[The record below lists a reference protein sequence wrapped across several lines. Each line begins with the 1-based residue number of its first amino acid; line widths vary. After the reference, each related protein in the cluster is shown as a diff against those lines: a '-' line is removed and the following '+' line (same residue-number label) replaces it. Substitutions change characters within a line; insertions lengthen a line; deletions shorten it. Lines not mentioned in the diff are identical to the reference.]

1 VAENRVP
8 NSWVGQQVEALIIHP
23 THTSPYGVPTGLSAT
38 YHSGTLE
45 AVNEL
50 GMVASLV
57 FDPEDEEEGPV
68 SMFYPWSAVL
78 GLRLA
83 EGE

>member
-8 NSWVGQQVEALIIHP
+8 HSWVGQQVEALIIHA
-23 THTSPYGVPTGLSAT
+23 TYSGQFGLPTGLTASYT
-38 YHSGTLE
+38 IGTLE

-50 GMVASLV
+50 GMLASLV
-57 FDPEDEEEGPV
+57 FDPEDEEEEPV

-78 GLRLA
+78 WLRLA
-83 EGE
+83 EEE